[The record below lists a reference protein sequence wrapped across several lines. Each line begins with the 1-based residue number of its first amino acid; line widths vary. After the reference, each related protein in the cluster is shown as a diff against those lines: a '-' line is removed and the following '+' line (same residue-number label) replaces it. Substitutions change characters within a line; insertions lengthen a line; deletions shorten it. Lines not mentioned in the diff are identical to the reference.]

1 MRTVDIRVDQKDPIA
16 RIKLV
21 WALIINGSMV
31 VQIPQED
38 ARKILEGI
46 RRDEIIMGRDNWHLH
61 VTPQAVNT
69 LTSKQ

>member
-1 MRTVDIRVDQKDPIA
+1 MRTVSIRCDQPDMIE
-16 RIKLV
+16 RLKLV
-21 WALIINGSMV
+21 WQLITTGRME

-46 RRDEIIMGRDNWHLH
+46 RRNEIILGRDNWHLH